1 MKAIAV
7 TVLSFLTAFSSA
19 HAVAQRVR
27 VNGQDKGQLVGIRV
41 PNSNNPIQNV
51 NDQNIACNSGY
62 RTPVSNV
69 VIDVKAGDRV
79 GVQWGHV
86 IGGAQFAN
94 DPDHPIAKS
103 HKGPTIFYMA
113 KVDNAAT
120 AQPNGLRW
128 FKVFEDGLDGSG
140 QWGVDRMIQNG
151 GWVDFTMPSCV
162 APGNY
167 LLRAEIIALHSAS
180 KQGQAQFYMGC
191 AQINVSGSG
200 SSTGGQTVSFPGAY
214 SANDPGILVS
224 IYNAQGQPTGNGQP
238 YKIPGPAVLRC

>member
-1 MKAIAV
+1 MKLSAAV
-7 TVLSFLTAFSSA
+7 VAFLPVLTSA
-19 HAVAQRVR
+19 HAIAQRVR
-27 VNGQDKGQLVGIRV
+27 VNGNDNGELVGIRSTT
-41 PNSNNPIQNV
+41 SNYPIENV
-51 NDQNIACNSGY
+51 NAANIACNSNY
-62 RTPVSNV
+62 KTPVSTK
-69 VIDVKAGDRV
+69 VINVKAGDRV

-86 IGGAQFAN
+86 IGGAQFPN

-128 FKVFEDGLDGSG
+128 FKVAEDGLDSSG
-140 QWGVDRMIQNG
+140 KWGVDRLIASG
-151 GWVDFTMPSCV
+151 GWMDFTMPTCV

-180 KQGQAQFYMGC
+180 SQGAAQFYMGC
-191 AQINVSGSG
+191 AQINVSSSG
-200 SSTGGQTVSFPGAY
+200 TRTGDQTVSFPGAY

-224 IYNAQGQPTGNGQP
+224 IYNNQGQPVGNGQP
-238 YKIPGPAVLRC
+238 YKIPGPAILKC